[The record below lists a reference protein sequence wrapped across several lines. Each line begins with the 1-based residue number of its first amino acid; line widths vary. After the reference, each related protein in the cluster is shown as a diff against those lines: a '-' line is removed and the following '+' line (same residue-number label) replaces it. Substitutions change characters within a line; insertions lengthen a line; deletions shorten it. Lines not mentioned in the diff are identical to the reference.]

1 MDPLWKAMSKY
12 RRGKYD
18 DCIEICDRILER
30 SPGDL
35 VRYAT
40 SFLKLQLKNLCIKF
54 ISTE

>member
-35 VRYAT
+35 VRILYGYI
-40 SFLKLQLKNLCIKF
+40 FYK
-54 ISTE
+54 